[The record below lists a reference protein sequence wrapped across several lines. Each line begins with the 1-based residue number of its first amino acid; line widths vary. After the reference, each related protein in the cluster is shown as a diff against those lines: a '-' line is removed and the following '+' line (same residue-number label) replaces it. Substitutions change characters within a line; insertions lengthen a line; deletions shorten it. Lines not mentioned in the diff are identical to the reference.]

1 MSEKPVIILDMDET
15 LLHTSDESF
24 EPWSSGLIVT
34 PRPGLAKFIQT
45 ANLMGEVWVL
55 SAGSPDYV
63 PEALTVVDLHRRI
76 EGWMSSQRWNPIKT
90 QIIRGRPWVLV
101 DDRSA
106 RSALTRVKLHQCG
119 GNGDHSGHLI
129 QVEPFSGDMRDRVLD
144 GLPGLIGLNL
154 GMQRAK
160 R

>member
-1 MSEKPVIILDMDET
+1 MNEKPVIILDMDET
-15 LLHTSDESF
+15 LLHTSDASF

-129 QVEPFSGDMRDRVLD
+129 QVEPFSGDMKDRVLD

>member
-1 MSEKPVIILDMDET
+1 LSEKPVIILDMDET

-45 ANLMGEVWVL
+45 VNLMGEVWVL

-63 PEALTVVDLHRRI
+63 PEALTAVDLHRRI
-76 EGWMSSQRWNPIKT
+76 KGWMSSQMWNPIKT
-90 QIIRGRPWVLV
+90 QVIQGRPWVLV

-119 GNGDHSGHLI
+119 GNGDHSGHLV
-129 QVEPFSGDMRDRVLD
+129 QVKPFSGDMKDRVLE

-154 GMQRAK
+154 GMQKAK
-160 R
+160 K

>member
-15 LLHTSDESF
+15 LLHTSDASF

-106 RSALTRVKLHQCG
+106 RSPLTRVKLHQCG

>member
-1 MSEKPVIILDMDET
+1 MIEKPVIILDMDET

>member
-34 PRPGLAKFIQT
+34 PRPGLMKFMQMV
-45 ANLMGEVWVL
+45 NLMGEVWVL

-63 PEALTVVDLHRRI
+63 PEALEITRLHPRI
-76 EGWMSSQRWNPIKT
+76 KGWMSSQVMNPIKT
-90 QIIRGRPWVLV
+90 KIIKGRPWVLV

-106 RSALTRVKLHQCG
+106 QTGLTKIKLYQCG
-119 GNGDHSGHLI
+119 GAGDYSRHLV
-129 QVEPFSGDMRDRVLD
+129 QVEPFSGDMRDRVLE
-144 GLPGLIGLNL
+144 GLPGMIGLNL

-160 R
+160 K